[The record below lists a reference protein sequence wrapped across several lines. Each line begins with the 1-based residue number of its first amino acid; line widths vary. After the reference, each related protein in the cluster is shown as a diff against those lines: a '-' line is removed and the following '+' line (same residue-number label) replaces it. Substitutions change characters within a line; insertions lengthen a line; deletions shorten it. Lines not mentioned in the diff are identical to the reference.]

1 MAKPEHLKI
10 LKKGRKAWNKW
21 RKKHPDERPDL
32 CQAELM
38 EMDLRDSNLTGAD
51 LSEANLMGADLKGAD
66 LSQGNLIGV
75 NFREADLSEANLT
88 ESNLTKANLVGAKLE
103 GANLSHAI
111 FNEADLSEA
120 NLNGAD
126 LTQARIREAVVK
138 GTNLME
144 ANLSGA
150 DLTGTLLAD
159 AVNLTPQQLSSAVL
173 DGDAQPEP
181 SPEEITQLADT
192 GDEPAFDQEQPAS
205 DTFEGTATAE
215 PSSSEN
221 LEPAFTAPQRSSV
234 ATLEREEIPE
244 EQAASEHLEPEPILE
259 ESPTAE
265 DLEPQPTLE
274 EPPAAEE
281 PEPEPTLEE
290 PPAAEDLEP
299 EPTLE
304 EEPVVETHEGAKE
317 TEPVAP
323 EVFSGAPTDLVP
335 THSDDSTEIDELGGR
350 PFAQIL
356 GERIHEVWARPKK
369 NQWTASP
376 KTEENPG
383 EAFGVLIHG
392 PWGSGKTSLLNFLR
406 QELVSGG
413 LGQKWMVVDFNAWR
427 HQGMGPP
434 WWALLN
440 AIYRQRFRALRK
452 ISFFRAL
459 RLVIRD
465 RWWRFQA
472 GRAFQILTGALIL
485 WGIWFMTEA
494 NLEGNV
500 EILLRTLAGLMTI
513 WGAGVL
519 FSRFWLMG
527 SRRSA
532 RIFMEHH
539 RDPVPMIV
547 RHFKKMVQ
555 GACQPCAVF
564 IDDLDRCEGSYVV
577 ELLQGIQTLFHESKV
592 VFVVAADRK
601 WLRASYEHFY
611 GEFNGSI
618 GQAGHPLSHLFL
630 EKMFQISVP
639 VPRMPIATQ
648 RRYWD
653 RLTEMK
659 ASKSPKKVETELRRA
674 EKEAEKIVGRESD
687 EEKILFKIHDYRG
700 DVLVQ
705 QALLGVAAK
714 RIMKPAARQKSEH
727 LLHPFVDLLDPNPR
741 AMKRFIN
748 AYAFRK
754 AIALLEGGDMETGPL
769 ALWTLMELRWP
780 LLADYLSDHP
790 EMVERIGSELASD
803 GIPPDIKEL
812 FTDGAVLAV
821 VQGNDPVRRP
831 ALDER
836 TIRKIVGR

>member
-1 MAKPEHLKI
+1 MANPEHLKI
-10 LKKGRKAWNKW
+10 VEKGRKAWNKW

-32 CQAELM
+32 CKAELM
-38 EMDLRDSNLTGAD
+38 EMDLRDVNLTGAD

-66 LSQGNLIGV
+66 LSQGNLIGA

-103 GANLSHAI
+103 GANLSHAM

-120 NLNGAD
+120 NLNGAN

-159 AVNLTPQQLSSAVL
+159 AVNLTPEQLSSAVL

-192 GDEPAFDQEQPAS
+192 GDEPALDQEQPAS
-205 DTFEGTATAE
+205 EAFEGAATAE
-215 PSSSEN
+215 PSSVEN

-244 EQAASEHLEPEPILE
+244 EQAASENL
-259 ESPTAE
+259 
-265 DLEPQPTLE
+265 
-274 EPPAAEE
+274 E
-281 PEPEPTLEE
+281 PEPEPSLEE
-290 PPAAEDLEP
+290 VPPAPEDLEP
-299 EPTLE
+299 EPSLE
-304 EEPVVETHEGAKE
+304 EEPVAETVETAA
-317 TEPVAP
+317 TEPEAP

-335 THSDDSTEIDELGGR
+335 THSDHPTEIDELGSR

-356 GERIHEVWARPKK
+356 AERIHEVWARPKK

-376 KTEENPG
+376 KTEEWPG

-392 PWGSGKTSLLNFLR
+392 PWGSGKSSLLNFLR

-452 ISFFRAL
+452 ISFLRAL

-494 NLEGNV
+494 DLEGNV
-500 EILLRTLAGLMTI
+500 ETLLRTLAGLMTL

-539 RDPVPMIV
+539 RDSVPMIV

-601 WLRASYEHFY
+601 WLRASYEQSD
-611 GEFNGSI
+611 GEFNGAI
-618 GQAGHPLSHLFL
+618 GRAGPPLSHLFL
-630 EKMFQISVP
+630 DKMFQISAP
-639 VPRMPIATQ
+639 VPRMPVATQ

-659 ASKSPKKVETELRRA
+659 ASKSPKKVQAEFRRA
-674 EKEAEKIVGRESD
+674 EKKAEKILGKESD

-700 DVLVQ
+700 DVLIQ
-705 QALLGVAAK
+705 QALLGVAAR
-714 RIMKPAARQKSEH
+714 RIMRPAARQKSEH
-727 LLHPFVDLLDPNPR
+727 LLQSFVDLLDPNPR
-741 AMKRFIN
+741 AMKSFLN
-748 AYAFRK
+748 AYALRK
-754 AIALLEGGDMETGPL
+754 AIALLGGGDIETGSL
-769 ALWTLMELRWP
+769 ALWTLMELKWP
-780 LLADYLSDHP
+780 LLADYLTDHP
-790 EMVERIGSELASD
+790 EMVERIGSDLAAD

-812 FTDGAVLAV
+812 FTDSAVLAV

>member
-10 LKKGRKAWNKW
+10 LQKGKKAWNKW
-21 RKKHPDERPDL
+21 RKKHPDESPNL
-32 CQAELM
+32 YQAELM
-38 EMDLRDSNLTGAD
+38 KMDLRDANLSGAD
-51 LSEANLMGADLKGAD
+51 LSEANLMGANLKGAD
-66 LSQGNLIGV
+66 LSQGNFMGV
-75 NFREADLSEANLT
+75 NFCEADLSEANLT
-88 ESNLTKANLVGAKLE
+88 KANLTGAKLMGANLQ
-103 GANLSHAI
+103 GANLSQAML
-111 FNEADLSEA
+111 NETDLSEA

-126 LTQARIREAVVK
+126 LTQAKIREAMFK

-144 ANLSGA
+144 ATLSGA

-159 AVNLTPQQLSSAVL
+159 ASNLTPQQLSSAVL
-173 DGDAQPEP
+173 DGDAQREP
-181 SPEEITQLADT
+181 SSQETIAPADT
-192 GDEPAFDQEQPAS
+192 EDEPVGDQEQSATETS
-205 DTFEGTATAE
+205 EETATLE
-215 PSSSEN
+215 PSADQT
-221 LEPAFTAPQRSSV
+221 LEPAFTAPERSAV
-234 ATLEREEIPE
+234 ATLEREEITQ
-244 EQAASEHLEPEPILE
+244 EQAVAENLEPVL
-259 ESPTAE
+259 
-265 DLEPQPTLE
+265 TLE
-274 EPPAAEE
+274 EPPATE
-281 PEPEPTLEE
+281 PEPVVPQ
-290 PPAAEDLEP
+290 PSM
-299 EPTLE
+299 E
-304 EEPVVETHEGAKE
+304 EEPFAETPDTGKAAKPIVPE
-317 TEPVAP
+317 T
-323 EVFSGAPTDLVP
+323 FQGTPTDLVP
-335 THSDDSTEIDELGGR
+335 THSDHPTEIDELGSR

-356 GERIHEVWARPKK
+356 AERIHEVWARPKK

-376 KTEENPG
+376 RTEEMPG

-427 HQGMGPP
+427 YQGMGPP

-440 AIYRQRFRALRK
+440 AVYRQRFRALRK

-494 NLEGNV
+494 DLEGNV
-500 EILLRTLAGLMTI
+500 ETLLRTLAGLMTL

-527 SRRSA
+527 SSRSA

-539 RDPVPMIV
+539 RDSVPMIV

-577 ELLQGIQTLFHESKV
+577 ELLQEIQTFFHESKV

-601 WLRASYEHFY
+601 WLRASYEQSY

-639 VPRMPIATQ
+639 VPRMPVATQ

-674 EKEAEKIVGRESD
+674 EKEAEKILGRESD
-687 EEKILFKIHDYRG
+687 EEKILFKVHDYRG
-700 DVLVQ
+700 DLLVQ

-714 RIMKPAARQKSEH
+714 RIMKPAAGKKSEH

-741 AMKRFIN
+741 SMKRFIN
-748 AYAFRK
+748 AYTFRK
-754 AIALLEGGDMETGPL
+754 AIALLEGSDMETGPL

-780 LLADYLSDHP
+780 LLADYLTDHP
-790 EMVERIGSELASD
+790 EMVERIGSELAAD
-803 GIPPDIKEL
+803 GIPSDIKEL
-812 FTDGAVLAV
+812 FTDSAVLAV
-821 VQGNDPVRRP
+821 VQGNDPVRTP

>member
-1 MAKPEHLKI
+1 MPKPEHLKI
-10 LKKGRKAWNKW
+10 LQKGKKAWNKW
-21 RKKHPDERPDL
+21 RKKHPDESPNL
-32 CQAELM
+32 YKAELM
-38 EMDLRDSNLTGAD
+38 EMDLRDANLTGAD
-51 LSEANLMGADLKGAD
+51 LS
-66 LSQGNLIGV
+66 
-75 NFREADLSEANLT
+75 
-88 ESNLTKANLVGAKLE
+88 
-103 GANLSHAI
+103 
-111 FNEADLSEA
+111 
-120 NLNGAD
+120 
-126 LTQARIREAVVK
+126 
-138 GTNLME
+138 E

-159 AVNLTPQQLSSAVL
+159 AANLTPQQLSSAVL
-173 DGDAQPEP
+173 DGDAQPDP
-181 SPEEITQLADT
+181 SPETVTQAPTDT
-192 GDEPAFDQEQPAS
+192 GDEPAWDQEQPAAE
-205 DTFEGTATAE
+205 TFEGTATPE
-215 PSSSEN
+215 PSSAQN
-221 LEPAFTAPQRSSV
+221 LEPVFTAPERSAV
-234 ATLEREEIPE
+234 ATLEKEEIPE
-244 EQAASEHLEPEPILE
+244 EQAVAENLEPAPILE
-259 ESPTAE
+259 EPPGAE
-265 DLEPQPTLE
+265 TLE
-274 EPPAAEE
+274 TEKA
-281 PEPEPTLEE
+281 T
-290 PPAAEDLEP
+290 
-299 EPTLE
+299 
-304 EEPVVETHEGAKE
+304 EPVVPETFQG
-317 TEPVAP
+317 T
-323 EVFSGAPTDLVP
+323 PTDLVP
-335 THSDDSTEIDELGGR
+335 THSDDPTEIDELGGR

-356 GERIHEVWARPKK
+356 GERIHEVWARSKK
-369 NQWTASP
+369 NQWTTSG
-376 KTEENPG
+376 KTKEMPG

-413 LGQKWMVVDFNAWR
+413 LGKKWMVVDFNAWR

-472 GRAFQILTGALIL
+472 GRAVPIFTGALIL
-485 WGIWFMTEA
+485 WGIWFMSKA
-494 NLEGNV
+494 NLEGSV
-500 EILLRTLAGLMTI
+500 ETLLRTLAGLLTL
-513 WGAGVL
+513 WGVGVL

-532 RIFMEHH
+532 RIFLEHH

-564 IDDLDRCEGSYVV
+564 IDDLDRCEGRYVV

-592 VFVVAADRK
+592 VFVVTADRK
-601 WLRASYEHFY
+601 WLRASYEHYY

-630 EKMFQISVP
+630 EKMFQISAP
-639 VPRMPIATQ
+639 VPRMSVVTQ
-648 RRYWD
+648 RRYWV

-659 ASKSPKKVETELRRA
+659 ASKSPKKVEAELRRA
-674 EKEAEKIVGRESD
+674 EKEAEKIMGRESD

-714 RIMKPAARQKSEH
+714 RIMKPAARKKSEH
-727 LLHPFVDLLDPNPR
+727 LLHPFVDFLDPNPR
-741 AMKRFIN
+741 AMKRFVN

-754 AIALLEGGDMETGPL
+754 AIALLGGCDIETGPL
-769 ALWTLMELRWP
+769 VLWTLMELKWP
-780 LLADYLSDHP
+780 LLADYLTDHP
-790 EMVERIGSELASD
+790 EMVERIGSESASD

>member
-1 MAKPEHLKI
+1 MAEPEHLKI
-10 LKKGRKAWNKW
+10 LKKGKKAWNKW

-38 EMDLRDSNLTGAD
+38 EMDLRDANLTRAD
-51 LSEANLMGADLKGAD
+51 LSEANLRGADLKGAD

-75 NFREADLSEANLT
+75 NFREADLSQANLT

-103 GANLSHAI
+103 GANLSQAM

-120 NLNGAD
+120 NLTQAD
-126 LTQARIREAVVK
+126 LTQAKIREAVVK

-181 SPEEITQLADT
+181 SPEEITQPADS
-192 GDEPAFDQEQPAS
+192 GDEPAGDQEQPAAE
-205 DTFEGTATAE
+205 TFEGTATAE
-215 PSSSEN
+215 PSAAQT
-221 LEPAFTAPQRSSV
+221 LEPVFMAPQRSAV

-244 EQAASEHLEPEPILE
+244 EQAASEN
-259 ESPTAE
+259 
-265 DLEPQPTLE
+265 
-274 EPPAAEE
+274 
-281 PEPEPTLEE
+281 
-290 PPAAEDLEP
+290 LEP

-304 EEPVVETHEGAKE
+304 EEPAAEDLEPEPSLEEEPVAETLETAKA
-317 TEPVAP
+317 TEPVVP
-323 EVFSGAPTDLVP
+323 ETFQGTPTDLVP
-335 THSDDSTEIDELGGR
+335 THSDDPTEIDELGGR

-369 NQWTASP
+369 NQWTTSRN
-376 KTEENPG
+376 TEEMPG

-452 ISFFRAL
+452 INFFRAL

-472 GRAFQILTGALIL
+472 GRAVQILTGALIL

-494 NLEGNV
+494 NLEGSV
-500 EILLRTLAGLMTI
+500 ETLLRTLAGLLTL
-513 WGAGVL
+513 WGVGVL

-547 RHFKKMVQ
+547 RHFKKLVQ

-601 WLRASYEHFY
+601 WLRASYEHSY

-630 EKMFQISVP
+630 EKMFQISAP
-639 VPRMPIATQ
+639 VPRMPVATQ

-659 ASKSPKKVETELRRA
+659 ASKSPEEVEAELRRA
-674 EKEAEKIVGRESD
+674 EKEAKKIMGKESD

-714 RIMKPAARQKSEH
+714 RIMKPAARKKSEH
-727 LLHPFVDLLDPNPR
+727 LLHPFVDFLDPNPR
-741 AMKRFIN
+741 AMKRFVN

-754 AIALLEGGDMETGPL
+754 AIALLGGARYGNR
-769 ALWTLMELRWP
+769 TLGVVDPHGAEVASSGR
-780 LLADYLSDHP
+780 LSDRSP
-790 EMVERIGSELASD
+790 RD
-803 GIPPDIKEL
+803 GG
-812 FTDGAVLAV
+812 TD
-821 VQGNDPVRRP
+821 
-831 ALDER
+831 
-836 TIRKIVGR
+836 RK

>member
-1 MAKPEHLKI
+1 MANREHLKI
-10 LKKGRKAWNKW
+10 VEKGRKAWNKW

-32 CQAELM
+32 CKAELM
-38 EMDLRDSNLTGAD
+38 EMDLRDANLTGAD

-75 NFREADLSEANLT
+75 NFSEADLSEANLT
-88 ESNLTKANLVGAKLE
+88 EPNLTKANLVGAKLE
-103 GANLSHAI
+103 GANLSHAM

-120 NLNGAD
+120 NLNGAN

-159 AVNLTPQQLSSAVL
+159 AVNLTQEQLSSAVL
-173 DGDAQPEP
+173 DWDAQPEP
-181 SPEEITQLADT
+181 SPEEITPPADT
-192 GDEPAFDQEQPAS
+192 GDEPALDQEQPAS
-205 DTFEGTATAE
+205 ETFEGAATAE
-215 PSSSEN
+215 PSSVEN

-244 EQAASEHLEPEPILE
+244 EQAASEN
-259 ESPTAE
+259 
-265 DLEPQPTLE
+265 
-274 EPPAAEE
+274 
-281 PEPEPTLEE
+281 
-290 PPAAEDLEP
+290 LEP

-304 EEPVVETHEGAKE
+304 EEPAAEIGEIEA
-317 TEPVAP
+317 TEPEAP

-335 THSDDSTEIDELGGR
+335 THSDHPTEIDELGSR

-356 GERIHEVWARPKK
+356 AERIHEVWARPKK

-376 KTEENPG
+376 KTEEMPG

-413 LGQKWMVVDFNAWR
+413 LGQRWMVVDFNAWR

-452 ISFFRAL
+452 ISFLRAL

-494 NLEGNV
+494 GLEGTV
-500 EILLRTLAGLMTI
+500 GTLLRTLAGLMTL

-539 RDPVPMIV
+539 RDSVPMIV

-601 WLRASYEHFY
+601 WLRASYEQSY

-618 GQAGHPLSHLFL
+618 GRAGHPLSHLFL
-630 EKMFQISVP
+630 DKMFQISAP
-639 VPRMPIATQ
+639 VPRMPVTTQ

-659 ASKSPKKVETELRRA
+659 VSKSPKKVQAEFRRA
-674 EKEAEKIVGRESD
+674 EKKAEKILGKESD

-700 DVLVQ
+700 DVLIQ
-705 QALLGVAAK
+705 QALLGVAAR
-714 RIMKPAARQKSEH
+714 RIMRPAARQKSEH
-727 LLHPFVDLLDPNPR
+727 LLQSFVDLLDPNPR
-741 AMKRFIN
+741 AMKSFLN
-748 AYAFRK
+748 AYALRK
-754 AIALLEGGDMETGPL
+754 TIALLGGGDIETGSL
-769 ALWTLMELRWP
+769 ALWTLMELKWP
-780 LLADYLSDHP
+780 LLADYLTDHP
-790 EMVERIGSELASD
+790 EMVERIGSELAAD
-803 GIPPDIKEL
+803 GVPPDIKEL
-812 FTDGAVLAV
+812 FTDSAVLAV

>member
-10 LKKGRKAWNKW
+10 LQKGKKAWNKW
-21 RKKHPDERPDL
+21 RKKHPDESPNFYK
-32 CQAELM
+32 AELM
-38 EMDLRDSNLTGAD
+38 EMDLSEANLTGAD
-51 LSEANLMGADLKGAD
+51 LSEANLMGANLKGAD
-66 LSQGNLIGV
+66 LSQGNLMGV
-75 NFREADLSEANLT
+75 NLCEADLSEANLT
-88 ESNLTKANLVGAKLE
+88 EANLTGAKLM
-103 GANLSHAI
+103 GANLKGV
-111 FNEADLSEA
+111 NLSQAKLDEA
-120 NLNGAD
+120 NLSGAD
-126 LTQARIREAVVK
+126 LTQADLTQAMIREAVVQ

-159 AVNLTPQQLSSAVL
+159 AANLTQQQLSSAVL

-181 SPEEITQLADT
+181 SLETVTQAPTDT
-192 GDEPAFDQEQPAS
+192 GDEPAWGQEQSAAE
-205 DTFEGTATAE
+205 TFEGAATAE
-215 PSSSEN
+215 PSSAQT
-221 LEPAFTAPQRSSV
+221 LEPVFTAPERLTV

-244 EQAASEHLEPEPILE
+244 EQAAAENLEP
-259 ESPTAE
+259 T
-265 DLEPQPTLE
+265 PTLE
-274 EPPAAEE
+274 EPPAVEN
-281 PEPEPTLEE
+281 
-290 PPAAEDLEP
+290 LEP
-299 EPTLE
+299 EPAAPEPSLE
-304 EEPVVETHEGAKE
+304 EEPVAETLETAKA
-317 TEPVAP
+317 TEPVVS
-323 EVFSGAPTDLVP
+323 ETFQGTPTDLLP
-335 THSDDSTEIDELGGR
+335 THSDDPTEIDELGGR

-356 GERIHEVWARPKK
+356 GERIHEVWARSKK
-369 NQWTASP
+369 DQWTSSR
-376 KTEENPG
+376 KTEEMPG

-392 PWGSGKTSLLNFLR
+392 PWGSGRTSLLNFLR

-413 LGQKWMVVDFNAWR
+413 LGKKWMVVDFNAWR

-452 ISFFRAL
+452 ISLFRAL

-472 GRAFQILTGALIL
+472 GRAFHILTGALIL
-485 WGIWFMTEA
+485 WGIWSMTEA
-494 NLEGNV
+494 NLEGGVQN
-500 EILLRTLAGLMTI
+500 ILRTLAGLMTL
-513 WGAGVL
+513 WGVGVL

-532 RIFMEHH
+532 EIFMEHH

-555 GACQPCAVF
+555 GACQPCAIF

-601 WLRASYEHFY
+601 WLRASYEHSY
-611 GEFNGSI
+611 GDFNGSI

-639 VPRMPIATQ
+639 VPRMPVATQ

-659 ASKSPKKVETELRRA
+659 ASKSPKEVETEFRRA
-674 EKEAEKIVGRESD
+674 EKEAEKIMGRESD
-687 EEKILFKIHDYRG
+687 EEKILFKIHDHGG
-700 DVLVQ
+700 DLLVQ

-714 RIMKPAARQKSEH
+714 RIMKPAAGKKSEH

-741 AMKRFIN
+741 AMKRFVN

-780 LLADYLSDHP
+780 LLADYLTDHP

-803 GIPPDIKEL
+803 GIPADIKEL

>member
-10 LKKGRKAWNKW
+10 LQKGKKAWNKW
-21 RKKHPDERPDL
+21 RKKHPDESPNL
-32 CQAELM
+32 YKAELM
-38 EMDLRDSNLTGAD
+38 EIDLRDANLTGAD
-51 LSEANLMGADLKGAD
+51 LSEANLMGANLKGAD
-66 LSQGNLIGV
+66 LSQGNLMGV
-75 NFREADLSEANLT
+75 NFCEADLSQANLTEANLT
-88 ESNLTKANLVGAKLE
+88 GAKLI
-103 GANLSHAI
+103 GANLEGVNLSQAKL
-111 FNEADLSEA
+111 NEADLSEA
-120 NLNGAD
+120 DLNKAD
-126 LTQARIREAVVK
+126 LTQAKIREVVVK

-159 AVNLTPQQLSSAVL
+159 AANLTPQQLSLAVL
-173 DGDAQPEP
+173 DGDAQPDP
-181 SPEEITQLADT
+181 SPETVTQAPTDT
-192 GDEPAFDQEQPAS
+192 GDEPAWDQEQPAAE
-205 DTFEGTATAE
+205 TVEGTATPE
-215 PSSSEN
+215 PSSAQN
-221 LEPAFTAPQRSSV
+221 LEPVFTAPERSAV
-234 ATLEREEIPE
+234 ATLEKEEIPE
-244 EQAASEHLEPEPILE
+244 EQAVAENLEP
-259 ESPTAE
+259 A
-265 DLEPQPTLE
+265 PTLE
-274 EPPAAEE
+274 EPPVAE
-281 PEPEPTLEE
+281 TLETE
-290 PPAAEDLEP
+290 KA
-299 EPTLE
+299 T
-304 EEPVVETHEGAKE
+304 EPVVQETFQG
-317 TEPVAP
+317 T
-323 EVFSGAPTDLVP
+323 PTDLVP
-335 THSDDSTEIDELGGR
+335 THSDDPTEIDELGGR

-356 GERIHEVWARPKK
+356 GERIHEVWARPRK
-369 NQWTASP
+369 NRWTTSG
-376 KTEENPG
+376 KTEEMPG

-413 LGQKWMVVDFNAWR
+413 PGKKWTVVDFNAWR

-485 WGIWFMTEA
+485 WGIWFMSEA
-494 NLEGNV
+494 NLEGSV
-500 EILLRTLAGLMTI
+500 ETTLRTLAGLMTL
-513 WGAGVL
+513 WGVGVL

-532 RIFMEHH
+532 ETFMEHH

-547 RHFKKMVQ
+547 QHFKTMVQ
-555 GACQPCAVF
+555 GTCQPCAVF
-564 IDDLDRCEGSYVV
+564 IDDLDRCEGRYVV

-601 WLRASYEHFY
+601 WLRASYEHYY

-630 EKMFQISVP
+630 EKMFQISAP
-639 VPRMPIATQ
+639 VPMMSVATQ

-659 ASKSPKKVETELRRA
+659 ASKSPKKVEAELRRA
-674 EKEAEKIVGRESD
+674 EKEAEKIMGRESD

-714 RIMKPAARQKSEH
+714 RIMKPAARKKSEH
-727 LLHPFVDLLDPNPR
+727 LLHPFVDFLDPNPR
-741 AMKRFIN
+741 AMKRFVN

-754 AIALLEGGDMETGPL
+754 AIALLGGRDMETGPL
-769 ALWTLMELRWP
+769 VLWTLMELRWP
-780 LLADYLSDHP
+780 LLADYLTDHP
-790 EMVERIGSELASD
+790 EMVERIGSELAFD

>member
-10 LKKGRKAWNKW
+10 VEKGRKAWNKW
-21 RKKHPDERPDL
+21 RKKNPDERPDL

-38 EMDLRDSNLTGAD
+38 EMDLRDANLTGTD
-51 LSEANLMGADLKGAD
+51 LSEANLLGADLQGAD

-103 GANLSHAI
+103 RANLSQAM

-126 LTQARIREAVVK
+126 LTQAKLRQVVVK
-138 GTNLME
+138 GTNFME

-159 AVNLTPQQLSSAVL
+159 AVNLTPQQLSLAVL
-173 DGDAQPEP
+173 DGDAQPES
-181 SPEEITQLADT
+181 SPQEITQPADP
-192 GDEPAFDQEQPAS
+192 GDESPWDQEQPAAEI
-205 DTFEGTATAE
+205 FEGAATAE
-215 PSSSEN
+215 PSSADN
-221 LEPAFTAPQRSSV
+221 LEPVFTAPQRSGI

-244 EQAASEHLEPEPILE
+244 EQAAPETPDPKL
-259 ESPTAE
+259 A
-265 DLEPQPTLE
+265 LE
-274 EPPAAEE
+274 EPPVAE
-281 PEPEPTLEE
+281 T
-290 PPAAEDLEP
+290 LEP
-299 EPTLE
+299 EPTLD
-304 EEPVVETHEGAKE
+304 EEPVAETPEAAAA

-323 EVFSGAPTDLVP
+323 EVFSGVPTDLVP
-335 THSDDSTEIDELGGR
+335 THSDHPTEIDELGGR

-369 NQWTASP
+369 EQWTTSRT
-376 KTEENPG
+376 TEEMPG

-472 GRAFQILTGALIL
+472 GRAFHILTGALIL

-500 EILLRTLAGLMTI
+500 ETLLRTLAGLMTL
-513 WGAGVL
+513 WGVGVL

-532 RIFMEHH
+532 RFFMEHH

-555 GACQPCAVF
+555 GAAQPCAIF
-564 IDDLDRCEGSYVV
+564 IDDLDRCQGSYVV

-601 WLRASYEHFY
+601 WLRASYEHSY

-618 GQAGHPLSHLFL
+618 GQTGHPLSHLFL
-630 EKMFQISVP
+630 EKIFQISAP
-639 VPRMPIATQ
+639 VPRMSTNTQ
-648 RRYWD
+648 KRYWD
-653 RLTEMK
+653 RLTELK
-659 ASKSPKKVETELRRA
+659 VSKSPKKVEAELRRA
-674 EKEAEKIVGRESD
+674 AKEARKILGKESD
-687 EEKILFKIHDYRG
+687 EEKILFKVHDYRG

-714 RIMKPAARQKSEH
+714 RIMKPAARSKSEH
-727 LLHPFVDLLDPNPR
+727 LLQPFADLLDPNPR

-748 AYAFRK
+748 AYSFRR

-790 EMVERIGSELASD
+790 EMVERIGSELTSD
-803 GIPPDIKEL
+803 GIPADIKEL
-812 FTDGAVLAV
+812 FTDSAVLAV

-831 ALDER
+831 ALNER

>member
-10 LKKGRKAWNKW
+10 LQKGKKAWNKW
-21 RKKHPDERPDL
+21 RKKHPDESPNL
-32 CQAELM
+32 YKAELM
-38 EMDLRDSNLTGAD
+38 EMDLSEANLTGAD
-51 LSEANLMGADLKGAD
+51 LSEANLMGANLKGAD
-66 LSQGNLIGV
+66 LSQGNLMGV
-75 NFREADLSEANLT
+75 NFCEADLSEANLT
-88 ESNLTKANLVGAKLE
+88 EANLTGAKLM
-103 GANLSHAI
+103 GANLKGVNLSQAKLD
-111 FNEADLSEA
+111 EADLSEA
-120 NLNGAD
+120 DLNQAD
-126 LTQARIREAVVK
+126 LTQAKIREAVVK

-159 AVNLTPQQLSSAVL
+159 AANLTPQQLSSAIL
-173 DGDAQPEP
+173 DGDAQFEPAPETSTPPAVDIEDKSAWGQEPSAAETFEGAETPEP
-181 SPEEITQLADT
+181 SAAD
-192 GDEPAFDQEQPAS
+192 
-205 DTFEGTATAE
+205 
-215 PSSSEN
+215 N
-221 LEPAFTAPQRSSV
+221 
-234 ATLEREEIPE
+234 
-244 EQAASEHLEPEPILE
+244 LEPEP
-259 ESPTAE
+259 S
-265 DLEPQPTLE
+265 
-274 EPPAAEE
+274 
-281 PEPEPTLEE
+281 
-290 PPAAEDLEP
+290 
-299 EPTLE
+299 LE
-304 EEPVVETHEGAKE
+304 EEPVAETLETAKAA
-317 TEPVAP
+317 EPVAV
-323 EVFSGAPTDLVP
+323 ETLHGTPTDLVP
-335 THSDDSTEIDELGGR
+335 THSDDPTEIDELGGR

-356 GERIHEVWARPKK
+356 AERIHEVWARPKK
-369 NQWTASP
+369 NQWTTSR
-376 KTEENPG
+376 KTEEMPG

-494 NLEGNV
+494 DLEGNV
-500 EILLRTLAGLMTI
+500 ETILRTLAGLMTL
-513 WGAGVL
+513 WGVGVL

-532 RIFMEHH
+532 EIFMEHH

-577 ELLQGIQTLFHESKV
+577 ELLEGIQTLFHESKV

-601 WLRASYEHFY
+601 WLRASYEHSY
-611 GEFNGSI
+611 GDFNGSI

-639 VPRMPIATQ
+639 VPRMPVATQ

-659 ASKSPKKVETELRRA
+659 ASKSPKEVETELRRA
-674 EKEAEKIVGRESD
+674 EKEAEKIMGRESD
-687 EEKILFKIHDYRG
+687 EEKILFKIHDHGG

-705 QALLGVAAK
+705 QALLDVAAK
-714 RIMKPAARQKSEH
+714 RIMQPAARKKSEH
-727 LLHPFVDLLDPNPR
+727 LLQPFVDLLDPNPR
-741 AMKRFIN
+741 AMKRFVN

-754 AIALLEGGDMETGPL
+754 AIALLGGGDMETGPL

-780 LLADYLSDHP
+780 LLADYLTDHP

-803 GIPPDIKEL
+803 GIPADIKEL

-831 ALDER
+831 ALDEM